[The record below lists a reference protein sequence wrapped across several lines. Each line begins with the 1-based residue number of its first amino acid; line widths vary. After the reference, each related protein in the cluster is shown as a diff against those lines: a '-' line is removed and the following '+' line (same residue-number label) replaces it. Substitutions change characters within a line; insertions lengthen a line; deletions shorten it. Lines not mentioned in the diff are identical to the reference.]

1 MKVTYQTCCGV
12 DVHKSFLVATIV
24 KTTGGIEPSYQ
35 KKRFS
40 TFNNSILEFKQWL
53 LDNDCHDVCMESTQ
67 LNYAVLSAN
76 WGSGSKHDGE
86 QYELHLCEACFF
98 ATVATLKREH
108 RVKQMFNEDFNE
120 AALEKFGRK

>member
-1 MKVTYQTCCGV
+1 MERKEHKDLEEYNHLEQTT
-12 DVHKSFLVATIV
+12 DVLC
-24 KTTGGIEPSYQ
+24 E
-35 KKRFS
+35 
-40 TFNNSILEFKQWL
+40 
-53 LDNDCHDVCMESTQ
+53 VCQESTQ
-67 LNYAVLSAN
+67 RNYAVLSAN

-120 AALEKFGRK
+120 AGLERFGRKQR

>member
-1 MKVTYQTCCGV
+1 MENKEYKDLEQDKDLEQVI
-12 DVHKSFLVATIV
+12 D
-24 KTTGGIEPSYQ
+24 
-35 KKRFS
+35 FS
-40 TFNNSILEFKQWL
+40 
-53 LDNDCHDVCMESTQ
+53 CDVCMESTQ
-67 LNYAVLSAN
+67 LNHAVLSTN

-98 ATVATLKREH
+98 ATLATLKREH

>member
-1 MKVTYQTCCGV
+1 MERKEQEALEQ
-12 DVHKSFLVATIV
+12 HKDIEQATEV
-24 KTTGGIEPSYQ
+24 
-35 KKRFS
+35 
-40 TFNNSILEFKQWL
+40 L
-53 LDNDCHDVCMESTQ
+53 CDVCMESTQ

-76 WGSGSKHDGE
+76 WSKGSKHDGE

-120 AALEKFGRK
+120 AELERFGLK

>member
-1 MKVTYQTCCGV
+1 MESKEHEDLEQ
-12 DVHKSFLVATIV
+12 HKDLEQPAD
-24 KTTGGIEPSYQ
+24 
-35 KKRFS
+35 
-40 TFNNSILEFKQWL
+40 IL
-53 LDNDCHDVCMESTQ
+53 CDVCMESTQ
-67 LNYAVLSAN
+67 LNHGILSAN

-120 AALEKFGRK
+120 SALEKFGLK